1 LYTAPLGSCPAFK
14 QGLLR
19 LATSANEPVICQG
32 IDKMGAKEILM
43 LRTGIAVIATTFLL
57 AGTAI
62 AQQAPAAAP
71 PPPDFSKV
79 EIKTTDLGDN
89 VYMLEGQ
96 GGNITVAVGRNAIIM
111 VDGEFAPL
119 HDKIKAAVAA
129 VSNLPI
135 KYLVNT
141 HFHGDH
147 TGGNEPFAKDGVT
160 VVSETNVKKRLA
172 AGTTNGLTGVKTPPA
187 PPAAL
192 PSQTYNG
199 SFRIR
204 LPGRVAE
211 LKHVAN
217 AHTDGDTF
225 IWFKSSNVLST
236 GDTFTNGRYPNIDF
250 ANGGN
255 IKGMIA
261 AADSYLKLV
270 NAKTR
275 IVPGH
280 GPLGDKA
287 ALLEY
292 RNMLTTARDRM
303 AKLIKD
309 GKSEDEVVAA
319 KPFADLD
326 TKWAPNELASKNFIR
341 VVYHSLAD
349 KKST

>member
-1 LYTAPLGSCPAFK
+1 
-14 QGLLR
+14 
-19 LATSANEPVICQG
+19 
-32 IDKMGAKEILM
+32 M
-43 LRTGIAVIATTFLL
+43 LRTGMAVVATTLLL
-57 AGTAI
+57 AGAAI
-62 AQQAPAAAP
+62 AQQQPPAAAP

-96 GGNITVAVGRNAIIM
+96 GGNITVAVAKDGIIM

-119 HDKIKAAVAA
+119 HDKIKAAIAT
-129 VSNLPI
+129 VSNQPI
-135 KYLVNT
+135 KYLINT

-147 TGGNEPFAKDGVT
+147 TGGNEPFAKDGAT
-160 VVSETNVKKRLA
+160 VVSEVNVKNRLA

-187 PPAAL
+187 PAAAL
-192 PSQTYNG
+192 PSKTYTG
-199 SFRIR
+199 AFKIR
-204 LPGRVAE
+204 LSGRVAD
-211 LKHVAN
+211 LKHIAN
-217 AHTDGDTF
+217 AHTDGDTYV
-225 IWFKSSNVLST
+225 WFKTANVLST

-261 AADSYLKLV
+261 ATDAYLKLA

-280 GPLGDKA
+280 GPIADKA
-287 ALLEY
+287 ALIEY
-292 RNMLTTARDRM
+292 RTMLVTARDRM
-303 AKLIKD
+303 AKLVKE
-309 GKSEDEVVAA
+309 GKSEDDVVAA

-326 TKWAPNELASKNFIR
+326 AKWAPTELASKNFIR

-349 KKST
+349 KQDRAKPSLKRLLHRS

>member
-1 LYTAPLGSCPAFK
+1 M
-14 QGLLR
+14 QR
-19 LATSANEPVICQG
+19 I
-32 IDKMGAKEILM
+32 KM
-43 LRTGIAVIATTFLL
+43 AVIAAMMALS
-57 AGTAI
+57 GEVS
-62 AQQAPAAAP
+62 AQTPAAA

-96 GGNITVAVGRNAIIM
+96 GGNITVAVAKDGIIM

-119 HDKIKAAVAA
+119 HDKIKAAIVLL
-129 VSNLPI
+129 SSEPI

-147 TGGNEPFAKDGVT
+147 TGGNEPFAKDGATIVAQD
-160 VVSETNVKKRLA
+160 NVKSRLA

-187 PPAAL
+187 PKDAL
-192 PSQTYNG
+192 PSDTYTNF
-199 SFRIR
+199 SKIR
-204 LPGRVAE
+204 LNGRVAD
-211 LKHVAN
+211 LKHIAN
-217 AHTDGDTF
+217 AHTDGDTYV
-225 IWFKSSNVLST
+225 WFKTANVLST

-261 AADSYLKLV
+261 ATDIYLKLV

-280 GPLGDKA
+280 GPIADKA
-287 ALLEY
+287 ALIDY
-292 RNMLTTARDRM
+292 RTMLVTARDRM
-303 AKLIKD
+303 AKLVKD
-309 GKSEDEVVAA
+309 GKSEDDVVAA

-326 TKWAPNELASKNFIR
+326 AKWAPSELAAKNFVR
-341 VVYHSLAD
+341 VVWHSLAD
-349 KKST
+349 IPEKKPLLKRILHRS